1 MLLNK
6 IGRFIHS
13 KKEGKN
19 CMKTTGITRR
29 IDELGRI
36 VIPKEL
42 RKNMHIKTGELLEI
56 FLSDTETISLRKH
69 VTIDKKDEFLNT
81 YIKTLANKINT
92 NVFVANLD
100 EIVFSNIT
108 EMINMKLSLEF
119 ENNAFSNARKNL
131 VLTNDYELKKPYEI
145 FPISPNGD
153 LAGYLVL
160 ENLNSKNQELIK
172 FSLMFLENYFET
184 N

>member
-1 MLLNK
+1 
-6 IGRFIHS
+6 
-13 KKEGKN
+13 
-19 CMKTTGITRR
+19 MKTTGITRR